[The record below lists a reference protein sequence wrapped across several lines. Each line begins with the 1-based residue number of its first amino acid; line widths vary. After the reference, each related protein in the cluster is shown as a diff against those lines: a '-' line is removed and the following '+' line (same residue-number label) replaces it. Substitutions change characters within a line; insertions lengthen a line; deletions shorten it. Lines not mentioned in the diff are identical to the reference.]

1 MDVQGMDL
9 IQTEYMRDLMAD
21 TMNRIADIPGLEVST
36 QMVHDHNLLIKRVME
51 LQQGDPR

>member
-1 MDVQGMDL
+1 MNLKQAEDL
-9 IQTEYMRDLMAD
+9 RDLMAD
-21 TMNRIADIPGLEVST
+21 TMNRIVDIPGLEVST